1 VGAEEG
7 RLVTAP
13 VWNSVNALTGDVVEP
28 PNAFWAAHAAADD
41 LLAELESLRRE
52 RADRDEL
59 EQELREARETITD
72 LRRALK
78 AVRS

>member
-1 VGAEEG
+1 M
-7 RLVTAP
+7 TAP
-13 VWNSVNALTGDVVEP
+13 TFNSFNALTGDVAP
-28 PNAFWAAHAAADD
+28 GNARFFGALSEADD
-41 LLAELESLRRE
+41 LLAELEVLRRE

-78 AVRS
+78 AVTR